1 MVYAIDSKSV
11 AARLE
16 GSSPSSGTIHMK
28 ETQLPKLIVVCGPTA
43 TGKSALAVEIAKA
56 VGGEIVS
63 ADSRQVYRGMNL
75 GTGKV
80 TKKEMAGVPHFLLDV
95 ADPKRAFSV
104 ARYKKLADKSIKD
117 ILKRGKVP
125 VLCGGTGFYIDA
137 VASGIVLPEVKADA
151 KLRAELSKKTS
162 AQLFEILSG
171 LDTDRAADIDSKNPV
186 RMIRAIEIATA
197 LGFVPK
203 AIHNTNYQTLFI
215 GLDAADEILKHKIHV
230 RLLERMKRG
239 MAKEVERLHADGL
252 SYKRL
257 FALGLEYRFLGLY
270 LEQKL
275 SKQDM
280 LTQLEFAIWHYAK
293 RQRTWFKRNA
303 DITWFDPTKKTD
315 IQKAIGLSKKF
326 LKA

>member
-1 MVYAIDSKSV
+1 
-11 AARLE
+11 
-16 GSSPSSGTIHMK
+16 MK
-28 ETQLPKLIVVCGPTA
+28 EKQLPKLIVVCGPTA

-63 ADSRQVYRGMNL
+63 ADSRQVYTGMDL

-80 TKKEMAGVPHFLLDV
+80 TKKEMAGVPHHLLDV
-95 ADPKRAFSV
+95 ADPTRSFSV
-104 ARYKKLADKSIKD
+104 ARYKKLADKAILD
-117 ILKRGKVP
+117 IVKRGKVP
-125 VLCGGTGFYIDA
+125 ILCGGTGFYIDA

-151 KLRAELSKKTS
+151 KLRSELSKKTTEE
-162 AQLFEILSG
+162 LFEILSG
-171 LDTDRAADIDSKNPV
+171 LDADRASDIDAKNHV

-197 LGFVPK
+197 LGSVPK
-203 AIHNTNYQTLFI
+203 AFRDPKYQTLFI
-215 GLDAADEILKHKIHV
+215 GLDAADEILKTKIHV

-239 MAKEVERLHADGL
+239 MTKEVTRLHDAGL

-257 FALGLEYRFLGLY
+257 FALGLEYRFIGLY

-275 SKQDM
+275 SKEEM

-303 DITWFDPTKKTD
+303 NITWFDPTKKTD
-315 IQKAIGLSKKF
+315 IQKAIGLSKTF